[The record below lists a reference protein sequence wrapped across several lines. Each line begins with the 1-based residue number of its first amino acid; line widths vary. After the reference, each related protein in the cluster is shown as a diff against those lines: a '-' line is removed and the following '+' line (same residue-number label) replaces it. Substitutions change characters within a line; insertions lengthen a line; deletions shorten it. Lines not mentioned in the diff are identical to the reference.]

1 MRVSWST
8 KLLIALLAMSLSAC
22 AAIEAERKAH
32 EAQQQKFIEH
42 VDIAHIW
49 VTNGDAPS
57 GKPYQVLGQIQYT
70 EPFSPEANDEAHM
83 RDKLKQMA
91 YAKYPDDID
100 AVIKVHSDLDSS
112 GNELVVTAEA
122 IKYDSST
129 DRAALHHMNEGAIAS
144 PR

>member
-1 MRVSWST
+1 MRSSWSI
-8 KLLIALLAMSLSAC
+8 KLLIAFLATSLSAC

-32 EAQQQKFIEH
+32 QEEQQKFVQH

-49 VTNGDAPS
+49 VTNGDAPR
-57 GKPYQVLGQIQYT
+57 GKPYEVLGQIQYT

-83 RDKLKQMA
+83 RDKLKQIA
-91 YAKYPDDID
+91 YEKYPDDID
-100 AVIKVHSDLDSS
+100 AVIKVHSDLNSS

-122 IKYDSST
+122 IKYESST
-129 DRAALHHMNEGAIAS
+129 DRAALHKMNEGMIAS